1 MGPQGA
7 YWIMKTSSFTTFL
20 IFFYVICIFYCI
32 PLLLLVWILVQ
43 QIQITIRLKN
53 KIILLCIEINLKTYK
68 IYPLL
73 FYTREFLTITVH
85 VYTQS
90 YSCSTIL
97 SHNHII
103 KKLAVSATLFH
114 TSFHSHSH
122 IFLLFFL
129 IHTISLLHFFLTFY
143 TIIDILFCSIY
154 SKTFL
159 HALFSYLPPLLLYQ
173 IYNNFQFILSIHKT
187 NKQKTKHRENIN
199 INIKAIY
206 CLNWSMNNCITIIML
221 KKNKKMLKKTPI
233 IYFNH
238 VLYES

>member
-1 MGPQGA
+1 M
-7 YWIMKTSSFTTFL
+7 
-20 IFFYVICIFYCI
+20 
-32 PLLLLVWILVQ
+32 VWFLVQ

-68 IYPLL
+68 IYSLL

-103 KKLAVSATLFH
+103 KKKLAVSATLFH
-114 TSFHSHSH
+114 TSFHSHFH

-129 IHTISLLHFFLTFY
+129 IHTISLLRFFLTFY

-154 SKTFL
+154 SLKHFFMQHSATC
-159 HALFSYLPPLLLYQ
+159 HLFFS
-173 IYNNFQFILSIHKT
+173 IY
-187 NKQKTKHRENIN
+187 
-199 INIKAIY
+199 
-206 CLNWSMNNCITIIML
+206 
-221 KKNKKMLKKTPI
+221 KKNKSQGEHKHKYKGQILSQLK
-233 IYFNH
+233 H
-238 VLYES
+238 E